1 MRKESV
7 VDGVGRVILLTLVRG
22 RSCARVGNCGALILG
37 APGGA
42 GGAGGAGGE
51 TGTCTSW
58 SDATVSSEPIVWS
71 YGGLICGVSV
81 VGVLD
86 DGGLGLDGTNDGA
99 GGSCG
104 GSGGLL
110 YGSTGGGSSGGFGEG
125 RGCFSMSGIVMSG
138 SKKSSGQ
145 SILVMSLQSSML
157 SNGSCSRSS

>member
-1 MRKESV
+1 M
-7 VDGVGRVILLTLVRG
+7 
-22 RSCARVGNCGALILG
+22 
-37 APGGA
+37 
-42 GGAGGAGGE
+42 
-51 TGTCTSW
+51 
-58 SDATVSSEPIVWS
+58 
-71 YGGLICGVSV
+71 CGVSV
-81 VGVLD
+81 VGVPD

-138 SKKSSGQ
+138 SEKSSGQ